1 MGKKLN
7 RKYNIESIH
16 IVFTEI
22 TRKLDKLINSVS
34 FMRNFTALV
43 EYVFFGGKLKTVSYR
58 ITALTGGRSAL
69 WKRPRLVPFLFPS
82 WKRFTVCM
90 KILMSFFFKC
100 ILSLVSAACGVLHSW
115 NGLLKNWIRTRREFY
130 STIQVWSAL
139 GMFHATKR
147 NFRVQVLASKR
158 STFEQF

>member
-7 RKYNIESIH
+7 RKYKIESIH

-43 EYVFFGGKLKTVSYR
+43 EYVFFGGKLKTVSWSNHSIHR
-58 ITALTGGRSAL
+58 R
-69 WKRPRLVPFLFPS
+69 
-82 WKRFTVCM
+82 TVGSV
-90 KILMSFFFKC
+90 KKADAGPISFSFREKVHSLDENSHVFFFKC

-115 NGLLKNWIRTRREFY
+115 NGLIKNWIRTRREFY

-147 NFRVQVLASKR
+147 NFRVQVLATKR

>member
-43 EYVFFGGKLKTVSYR
+43 EYVFSV
-58 ITALTGGRSAL
+58 A
-69 WKRPRLVPFLFPS
+69 
-82 WKRFTVCM
+82 
-90 KILMSFFFKC
+90 
-100 ILSLVSAACGVLHSW
+100 
-115 NGLLKNWIRTRREFY
+115 N
-130 STIQVWSAL
+130 
-139 GMFHATKR
+139 
-147 NFRVQVLASKR
+147 
-158 STFEQF
+158 